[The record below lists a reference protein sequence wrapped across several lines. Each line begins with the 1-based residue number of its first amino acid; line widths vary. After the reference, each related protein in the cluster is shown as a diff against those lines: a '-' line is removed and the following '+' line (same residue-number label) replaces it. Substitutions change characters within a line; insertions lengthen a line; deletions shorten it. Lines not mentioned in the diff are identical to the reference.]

1 MAFHPHT
8 DRQSE
13 RTIQT
18 LEATLRASVL
28 DLGVKWD
35 EHLPLIEFCYN
46 YSYHSSI
53 GVAPFEALYG
63 RKCRSLIC
71 WEEVGERRLLG
82 LELVQITTDKIRLI
96 KEWRAIAQSMQK
108 CYANHQR
115 HDLEFQVG
123 DHVFLKVPSW
133 KCVFYF
139 GKKGKLS
146 IRFIGPF
153 KVFERIAIVV
163 YWAALP
169 PLLASLYNVFHVSVL
184 RKYISNSSHVLEYQ
198 PINVW
203 EDTSYEKHPL
213 EITDKKKQGLRNIVI
228 TFVNMRWE
236 NHSIDEAIW
245 DRQAEMEEKYP

>member
-1 MAFHPHT
+1 MN
-8 DRQSE
+8 
-13 RTIQT
+13 
-18 LEATLRASVL
+18 
-28 DLGVKWD
+28 
-35 EHLPLIEFCYN
+35 LICYN

-53 GVAPFEALYG
+53 GVSPFEALYG

-71 WEEVGERRLLG
+71 WEEVGERGLLG

-96 KEWRAIAQSMQK
+96 KEWRAIAQSRQK

-123 DHVFLKVPSW
+123 NYVFLKVPSW

-153 KVFERIAIVV
+153 KVFERIAIVA

-169 PLLASLYNVFHVSVL
+169 PLLASLYNVFHVSIL
-184 RKYISNSSHVLEYQ
+184 RKYISNSSHVFEYQ

-203 EDTSYEKHPL
+203 EDTSYEKHPLEIQGTSYEKHPL

-228 TFVNMRWE
+228 TFVNTRWE
-236 NHSIDEAIW
+236 NHSIDEAIC
-245 DRQAEMEEKYP
+245 DRQAEMEEK